1 MMFNS
6 KIGTVPGGSIPQSF
20 TQSYINN
27 RDTVTTRPI
36 SPKNDLSRG
45 LNYYADFSGC
55 GHWRMIWPE
64 TMLNAYQQCTVHG
77 MTTMLLDPRNYE
89 HLQTVRLQRQASPT
103 QLTFVKHLKQIQKTH
118 NFNLIYEIDDVL
130 FHEDI
135 PDYNKFKRA
144 FVSTDVRESA
154 QQIIELCDEVTV
166 TCEYMKQYFMSKT
179 NNKNVTVI
187 PNYVPRFWMDRFYD
201 ERVKTLEYDKNVKKK
216 KRPRVL
222 WSGSGAHFDTTNA
235 GYDDFTH
242 IVDTVKKTLKKYQWV
257 FMGAVPKTLAS
268 HVKSGEIEFHPWV
281 PIYDYPSTVHN
292 LHATVAIAPL
302 HDNPFNN
309 SKSDLKYIEAG
320 AMGTPVICQ
329 SMHTYK
335 NTPLT
340 FSTGDELVDQI
351 DYVVRTKNDYMKWVR
366 KFRSGVESRWLE
378 DNIDVYTELY
388 THPYNSPGRNKI
400 KQLNCT

>member
-1 MMFNS
+1 
-6 KIGTVPGGSIPQSF
+6 
-20 TQSYINN
+20 
-27 RDTVTTRPI
+27 
-36 SPKNDLSRG
+36 
-45 LNYYADFSGC
+45 
-55 GHWRMIWPE
+55 
-64 TMLNAYQQCTVHG
+64 
-77 MTTMLLDPRNYE
+77 
-89 HLQTVRLQRQASPT
+89 
-103 QLTFVKHLKQIQKTH
+103 
-118 NFNLIYEIDDVL
+118 
-130 FHEDI
+130 
-135 PDYNKFKRA
+135 
-144 FVSTDVRESA
+144 
-154 QQIIELCDEVTV
+154 
-166 TCEYMKQYFMSKT
+166 
-179 NNKNVTVI
+179 
-187 PNYVPRFWMDRFYD
+187 MDRFYD